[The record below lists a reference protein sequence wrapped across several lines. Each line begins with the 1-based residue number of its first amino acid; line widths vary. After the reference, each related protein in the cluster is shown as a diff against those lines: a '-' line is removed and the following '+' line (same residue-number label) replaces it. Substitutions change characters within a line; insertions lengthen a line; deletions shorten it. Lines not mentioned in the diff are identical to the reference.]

1 MRGFMVAKTKMI
13 EKKDFFKSKYA
24 HLLFIGLLFLILSV
38 FFFKIAFLGYA
49 PPASDSIQWRSS
61 AESLI
66 EYNKTHEDQALW
78 NSNLF
83 SGMPG
88 YLVQLSAK
96 YPYINDLRRF
106 SEKLINWRIFLLFTA
121 GLGMYLLMIFL
132 GFEPIVAFISAI
144 SFSLSCHFIG
154 LLEIGHNTKFRA
166 VIYIPWIFMAVH
178 YLKEKRNLLGLGLT
192 SLFII
197 GQLRENHPQISY
209 YTFIMLGIYWIFQL
223 VRSIK
228 EKEINKFT
236 VFTTFILLAFI
247 ISILAVA
254 HPYLSNKEFG
264 EYTIRGGSEG
274 LLSHKDTN
282 YVTQWSFHPAE
293 IISFLIPNF
302 FGGVSPYYWGWMPF
316 TQASMYMG
324 VIIFLLAIL
333 GVIKSKSY
341 LVKILMTVSIVSLL
355 MSFGRHLPFFSN
367 FLLNYLPGFN
377 KFRVPAM
384 ILVLLQFS
392 VVVLAGYGLKVILQK
407 FEEKD
412 KKFFDIIQKIMIV
425 VAVIFFIFILS
436 SSFFAKMN
444 LMQNGEIEKIKKQ
457 YVEHYGKS
465 DGLKYAAQKII
476 ELKSERL
483 DKLVSDGIQ
492 AFLLIIAFLGLTIVF
507 GREKISKYIYLILV
521 LALVVLDLLI
531 VDSRFLQNLT
541 PQKAIEKNLVK
552 TQTDKF
558 LLNDKETFRIY
569 PLGGEFGQNKWTA
582 YHQSIG
588 GYHGAKLKRY
598 QEIIENCLN
607 AEFKDRIPIN
617 WNIVNMLN
625 AKYVIFNQKIP
636 LENLEYAFHDRK
648 QKLTTYK
655 NLEYLPRAWFVKNL
669 EIIKEKENIWKRLNN
684 PEFNPAET
692 AIVETD
698 LHKISSPD
706 STSVKLIDYGL
717 HNLKFEVET
726 DTTSF
731 LTVSEIYYPAGWKA
745 FLDGK
750 ETEIYPTNY
759 IFRGVVVPKGKHILE
774 MKFEPE
780 TYKLSLKLSLIGIL
794 SSIIILIIG
803 AFLFYRK
810 NYKGK
815 INYVI
820 KK

>member
-1 MRGFMVAKTKMI
+1 MKVKTKMI

-24 HLLFIGLLFLILSV
+24 HLFFIGLLFLVLSV

-61 AESLI
+61 AEPLI
-66 EYNKTHEDQALW
+66 EYNKTHKDQALW

-88 YLVQLSAK
+88 YFVQLSAK

-106 SEKLINWRIFLLFTA
+106 TEKLMNWRIFLLFTA
-121 GLGMYLLMIFL
+121 GLGIYLLMIFL
-132 GFEPIVAFISAI
+132 GFEPLIAFISAI
-144 SFSLSCHFIG
+144 AFSLSSHFLG
-154 LLEIGHNTKFRA
+154 LIEIGHNTKFRA
-166 VIYIPWIFMAVH
+166 IVYMPWIFLAVH

-192 SLFII
+192 ALFII

-223 VRSIK
+223 IRSIK
-228 EKEINKFT
+228 EKEINKFAI
-236 VFTTFILLAFI
+236 FTLFFLLALI
-247 ISILAVA
+247 ISIMAVA

-264 EYTIRGGSEG
+264 EYTIRGGAEG
-274 LLSHKDTN
+274 LLSHKDKG

-293 IISFLIPNF
+293 MITFLIPNF
-302 FGGVSPYYWGWMPF
+302 YGGISPYYWGWMPF
-316 TQASMYMG
+316 TQTSMYMG

-341 LVKILMTVSIVSLL
+341 LVKILMTVSIISLL
-355 MSFGRHLPFFSN
+355 MSFGRHFPFFSN
-367 FLLNYLPGFN
+367 LLLNYLPGFN

-384 ILVLLQFS
+384 VLVLLQFS
-392 VVVLAGYGLKVILQK
+392 VVILAGYGLKVILQK

-412 KKFFDIIQKIMIV
+412 KKFFDIIQKVMIV
-425 VAVIFFIFILS
+425 VVILFFIFLLANSVFNKLNLS
-436 SSFFAKMN
+436 KA
-444 LMQNGEIEKIKKQ
+444 GEAAR
-457 YVEHYGKS
+457 YGVSQMKS
-465 DGLKYAAQKII
+465 LRA
-476 ELKSERL
+476 ERL

-492 AFLLIIAFLGLTIVF
+492 AFLLIIAMFGLTLVF

-521 LALVVLDLLI
+521 LVLVVIDLLI
-531 VDSRFLQNLT
+531 IDSRFLQNLT
-541 PQKAIEKNLVK
+541 TQKAIESNLVK
-552 TQTDKF
+552 TQTDNF

-636 LENLEYAFHDRK
+636 LENLEYTFYDRK
-648 QKLTTYK
+648 KKLTTYK

-684 PEFNPAET
+684 PEFSPAAT

-698 LHKISSPD
+698 LDKIFSPD
-706 STSVKLIDYGL
+706 STSVKLTNYGL
-717 HNLKFEVET
+717 HHFKFEVKT

-731 LTVSEIYYPAGWKA
+731 LTISEVYYPAGWKA
-745 FLDGK
+745 YIDGK

-759 IFRGVVVPKGKHILE
+759 ILRGVVIPKGKHILE
-774 MKFEPE
+774 MKFEPAI
-780 TYKLSLKLSLIGIL
+780 YKLSLKLSLIGIL
-794 SSIIILIIG
+794 ASIFILLIG

-815 INYVI
+815 SDHVL